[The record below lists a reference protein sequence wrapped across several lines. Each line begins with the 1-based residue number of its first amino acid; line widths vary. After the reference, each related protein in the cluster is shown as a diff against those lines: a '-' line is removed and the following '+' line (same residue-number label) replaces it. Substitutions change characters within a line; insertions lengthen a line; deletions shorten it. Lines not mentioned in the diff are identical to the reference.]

1 MDTLALQGGCHD
13 FSTSRAGGVWDSSL
27 HSCSME
33 NSVSL
38 PKGVSLQR
46 VSLIAP
52 RSLYG
57 YSRCLRKRVCVLF
70 FNFVSTMPCFLPF
83 SDDVELHVISLTYK
97 DLAGLSKGD
106 KGGES
111 IDKATF
117 LQNFPVPG
125 LVGGRFVRQWTALYG
140 T

>member
-1 MDTLALQGGCHD
+1 MCVFFLFIISIFFVCL
-13 FSTSRAGGVWDSSL
+13 FSHHAF
-27 HSCSME
+27 
-33 NSVSL
+33 
-38 PKGVSLQR
+38 
-46 VSLIAP
+46 
-52 RSLYG
+52 
-57 YSRCLRKRVCVLF
+57 VL
-70 FNFVSTMPCFLPF
+70 F

-125 LVGGRFVRQWTALYG
+125 LVGGTYATNRALWYSTRNIPECAFLDIVMAEHMLLG
-140 T
+140 LWYFGV